1 MLIISVFC
9 VLRFSCFR
17 VCSLLPCGR
26 MLDKRADLM
35 TLVGDGYCIFVTF
48 PCGILGQVWYLYF
61 NALFILQGFQTA
73 LGLLVGLLTCNNLQT
88 FMTIKTTYIY
98 T

>member
-1 MLIISVFC
+1 MAQ
-9 VLRFSCFR
+9 
-17 VCSLLPCGR
+17 LLSAWFKHIYSYFH
-26 MLDKRADLM
+26 LHSNIQFTKQ
-35 TLVGDGYCIFVTF
+35 F
-48 PCGILGQVWYLYF
+48 QF

-73 LGLLVGLLTCNNLQT
+73 LGLLVGLLTCKNLQT